1 MRSERKELEGND
13 VNTVFLH
20 EILKKYKYVS
30 KNISRDKI

>member
-13 VNTVFLH
+13 INTVFLQ
-20 EILKKYKYVS
+20 EILKKKYVS